1 MRGVAELAGKAA
13 RDLTDIAF
21 RRADRPPAGVEAGQ
35 RTEIELAR
43 GRLES
48 RLGRG
53 LEGLRARLRRG
64 LAERSGAGAGQG
76 GAAGRA
82 STGVVIASI
91 SRSCSDK
98 ALRMAA
104 VA

>member
-1 MRGVAELAGKAA
+1 MRGVAELAGKAT
-13 RDLTDIAF
+13 RDLTDIAV

-64 LAERSGAGAGQG
+64 LAERLRSRGRGRRRRLRRERRWSSRCGAFAF
-76 GAAGRA
+76 
-82 STGVVIASI
+82 
-91 SRSCSDK
+91 SCC
-98 ALRMAA
+98 
-104 VA
+104 